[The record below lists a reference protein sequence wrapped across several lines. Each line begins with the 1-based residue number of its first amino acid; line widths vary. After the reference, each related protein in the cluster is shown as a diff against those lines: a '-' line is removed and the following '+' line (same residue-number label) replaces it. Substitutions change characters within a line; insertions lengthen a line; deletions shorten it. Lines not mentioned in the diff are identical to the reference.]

1 MNDLF
6 RYLVQYETH
15 IYILLGIAAMFAFRS
30 VWLSWSEWRRAVFG
44 LEKEIAYQR
53 VRTNSAVAIV
63 LVMVGLSQF
72 CMVTFVVPYL
82 PAITFT
88 FTATPDLTTNSLSA
102 NVPDAGQTPESE
114 VFFTP
119 PEITGCVPGEIIIT
133 SLESRQE
140 VSGRITLLGT
150 ADVEDFGFYKYEYS
164 QQGAENWVTIAA
176 GREPVQEDEL
186 GAWDTSTL
194 PPGDYE
200 IRLVVVTGTGES
212 LPACAIPVRIIE
224 P

>member
-15 IYILLGIAAMFAFRS
+15 IYVLLGIAAMFALRS
-30 VWLSWSEWRRAVFG
+30 VWLSWSEWRKAVFG

-53 VRTNSAVAIV
+53 LRTNSAVTIV
-63 LVMVGLSQF
+63 LFMVGLSQF

-88 FTATPDLTTNSLSA
+88 FTATPDLTNALTA
-102 NVPDAGQTPESE
+102 NTPDAQQTPETEILFS
-114 VFFTP
+114 P
-119 PEITGCVPGEIIIT
+119 PEITGCVPGEIIIS

-140 VSGRITLLGT
+140 ISGRIILLGS

-176 GREPVQEDEL
+176 GREPVQDDEL

-194 PPGDYE
+194 LPGDYE

-212 LPACAIPVRIIE
+212 LPACTIPVRIVE

>member
-15 IYILLGIAAMFAFRS
+15 IYVLLGIAAMFALRS
-30 VWLSWSEWRRAVFG
+30 VWLSWSEWRKAVFG

-53 VRTNSAVAIV
+53 LRTNSAVTIV
-63 LVMVGLSQF
+63 LFMVGLSQF

-88 FTATPDLTTNSLSA
+88 FTATPDLTNALTA
-102 NVPDAGQTPESE
+102 NTPDAQQTPETEILFS
-114 VFFTP
+114 P
-119 PEITGCVPGEIIIT
+119 PEITGCVPGEIIIS

-140 VSGRITLLGT
+140 ISGRIILLGS

-176 GREPVQEDEL
+176 GREPVQDDEL

-194 PPGDYE
+194 LPGDYE
-200 IRLVVVTGTGES
+200 IRLVVVTGAGES
-212 LPACAIPVRIIE
+212 LPACTIPVRIVE